1 MLEILSATSKR
12 CLPWNF
18 ALGKQVKTGSIHTMV
33 HRMCNIT
40 EKDMLG
46 YSKANS

>member
-18 ALGKQVKTGSIHTMV
+18 ALGKQVKTGSIHTMAV
-33 HRMCNIT
+33 NLQ
-40 EKDMLG
+40 EEDGL
-46 YSKANS
+46 